1 MKLQIPAHQS
11 KFYAF
16 QGGLDLTSP
25 PIQINP
31 GALRA
36 CLNVEIGVRGGYLP
50 LGGYERFS
58 GKAKPSDA
66 VYAVLPCVIT
76 GTLAVGDVL
85 TDNTAAAYGTVI
97 AITSTEIILTLVTG
111 TFAVGNVKVGATV
124 VGTCSEAQS
133 DPVAETQAIDAT
145 YRNLAADVYRA
156 LIAVVPGAG
165 DILGVWQYGGK
176 VYAFRNNVG
185 LTAAVLHVSSTSGWA
200 AVTMMR
206 ELVFT
211 SGGVYEPVEGDVI
224 TGAISGATATIRRVC
239 LRSGTFAAGT
249 AAGSLIIDTQVGN
262 FVAENLDIPAH
273 LNSATV
279 AANSTVISFAPSGR
293 FEFVNWNFGGASGTN
308 RMYGCDGKSRAFE
321 FDGTVLAP
329 ITTGM
334 TTDTPLHIRAHKNQL
349 FLSFGSSVQH
359 SGIGSPYSFS
369 PVLGAAEIACGD
381 TVTNFLSVPG
391 SQSGAAL
398 VIYTKNRTLILY
410 GNDSS
415 DWNLIPFSEEAGAR
429 AYTAQ
434 YIGRGVVLDDQG
446 IMALDTSQDF
456 GNFAASALSQQI
468 APLIDSLEDDYE
480 PIASF
485 ISRKKNQYRLFYTS
499 GRAVYMTM
507 QQGRVLGFTNITLP
521 DSVSCMCS
529 QEGAT
534 GGEEVYFGSTDGFVY
549 QMDVGTSFDGDPINW
564 YASLAF
570 NHFGSPRAIKS
581 FHKAVLEV
589 TGISYCEFSL
599 TSAIAYD
606 STEFDQNS
614 TTSASIE
621 LSSST
626 WDTSTWDKFYWDS
639 RALSPTEVDISGN
652 AENISLIFSGDS
664 DEFKQFTL
672 HSAMVHYTPR
682 RAMR

>member
-1 MKLQIPAHQS
+1 MRVKIPAHQS
-11 KFYAF
+11 KFYPF

-76 GTLAVGDVL
+76 GALAVGDVL

-97 AITSTEIILTLVTG
+97 AITATEIILTMVTG
-111 TFAVGNVKVGATV
+111 TFAIGNVKVGATV
-124 VGTCSEAQS
+124 VGTCSASQS

-156 LIAVVPGAG
+156 LIAEVPGAG
-165 DILGVWQYGGK
+165 DILGVWQYNGK

-185 LTAAVLHVSSTSGWA
+185 LTAAVLHVSSASGWT

-211 SGGVYEPVEGDVI
+211 SGGVYEPLEGDVI
-224 TGAISGATATIRRVC
+224 TGTISGATATIRRVC
-239 LRSGTFAAGT
+239 LRSGSFAAGT
-249 AAGSLIIDTQVGN
+249 AAGSFIVSGQVGN

-273 LNSATV
+273 LNSATI
-279 AANSTVISFAPSGR
+279 ATNSTEISFAPSGR

-308 RMYGCDGKSRAFE
+308 RMYGCDGKSKAFE

-334 TTDTPLHIRAHKNQL
+334 TADTPLHIRAHKNQL

-359 SGIGSPYSFS
+359 SGIGFPYSFT
-369 PVLGAAEIACGD
+369 PVFGAAEIACGD

-415 DWNLIPFSEEAGAR
+415 DWVLVPFSEEAGAR

-434 YIGRGVVLDDQG
+434 FIGRGVVLDDQG
-446 IMALDTSQDF
+446 IMALDTTQDF
-456 GNFAASALSQQI
+456 GNFSASALSQQI
-468 APLIDSLEDDYE
+468 APLIDSLEDDYT
-480 PIASF
+480 PTASC
-485 ISRKKNQYRLFYTS
+485 ISRKKNQYRLFWTS
-499 GRAVYMTM
+499 GQAVYMTM
-507 QQGRVLGFTNITLP
+507 QQGKVLGFTSVTLP
-521 DSVSCMCS
+521 DAVSCMCS

-534 GGEEVYFGSTDGFVY
+534 GGEEIYFGSPDGFVY
-549 QMDVGTSFDGDPINW
+549 QMDVGTSFDGDPISW
-564 YASLAF
+564 SASLAF

-589 TGISYCEFSL
+589 TGKAYCEFSF
-599 TSAIAYD
+599 TSSLAYD
-606 STEFDQNS
+606 SVEFDQS
-614 TTSASIE
+614 DPETTGIE
-621 LSSST
+621 LSSAT
-626 WDTSTWDKFYWDS
+626 WDNFTWDQFYWDS
-639 RALSPTEVDISGN
+639 RALSPTEVDVTGS
-652 AENISLIFSGDS
+652 AENLSLIFSGNS

-672 HSAMVHYTPR
+672 HSAVVHYTPR
-682 RAMR
+682 RVMR

>member
-11 KFYAF
+11 KFYPF

-76 GTLAVGDVL
+76 GSLAVGDVL

-97 AITSTEIILTLVTG
+97 AITATEIILTLVTG

-124 VGTCSEAQS
+124 VGTCSAAQS
-133 DPVAETQAIDAT
+133 DPATETQAIDAT
-145 YRNLAADVYRA
+145 YRNLATDVYRA
-156 LIAVVPGAG
+156 LIAGVPGAG
-165 DILGVWQYGGK
+165 DILGVWQYNGK
-176 VYAFRNNVG
+176 VYAFRNNAG
-185 LTAAVLHVSSTSGWA
+185 LTAAVLHVSSTSGWT

-211 SGGVYEPVEGDVI
+211 SGGVYEPQEGDVI
-224 TGAISGATATIRRVC
+224 TGTISGATATIRRVC
-239 LRSGTFAAGT
+239 LRSGSFAAGT
-249 AAGSLIIDTQVGN
+249 AAGSLIINTQVGN
-262 FVAENLDIPAH
+262 FVAENLDIPLH
-273 LNSATV
+273 LNSATI
-279 AANSTVISFAPSGR
+279 AANSAAISFAPSGR
-293 FEFVNWNFGGASGTN
+293 FEFVNWNFGGASGTS
-308 RMYGCDGKSRAFE
+308 RMYGCDGKSKAFE
-321 FDGTVLAP
+321 FDGTVLVP

-334 TTDTPLHIRAHKNQL
+334 ATDTPLHIRAHKNQL

-359 SGIGSPYSFS
+359 SGIGLPYTWL
-369 PVLGAAEIACGD
+369 PVFGNSEIACGD

-391 SQSGAAL
+391 DQSGGAM
-398 VIYTKNRTLILY
+398 VIYTKNRTLVLY

-446 IMALDTSQDF
+446 VMSLDTTQNF

-468 APLIDSLEDDYE
+468 APLIDSLNDDYS
-480 PIASF
+480 PIASC

-499 GRAVYMTM
+499 GQAVYMTM
-507 QQGRVLGFTNITLP
+507 QQGKVLGFTSITLP
-521 DSVSCMCS
+521 DAVTCICS

-534 GGEEVYFGSTDGFVY
+534 GREEIYFGSSDGFVY
-549 QMDVGTSFDGDPINW
+549 QMDAGTSFDGDPINW

-589 TGISYCEFSL
+589 TGTSYCEFSL

-639 RALSPTEVDISGN
+639 RALSPTEVDISGH
-652 AENISLIFSGDS
+652 AENISLIFSGNS

-672 HSAMVHYTPR
+672 HSAMLHFTPR